1 MEFIQYVSFC
11 VWLISFSTVSSEFLH
26 VVTCVRISFLLRLNN
41 VRHMYIPQF
50 VYPFIRRW
58 TLGLLLPFAVVN
70 NAAVVMDVQIVAH
83 GPAFIFWVYM
93 QVELLSHMIILFFF
107 FSKHN

>member
-1 MEFIQYVSFC
+1 
-11 VWLISFSTVSSEFLH
+11 
-26 VVTCVRISFLLRLNN
+26 
-41 VRHMYIPQF
+41 MYIPQF

-93 QVELLSHMIILFFF
+93 QVELLIHMIILFFF
-107 FSKHN
+107 FFQA